1 MDILIAITVWLLVG
15 ICVLV
20 LSAALVVARGRRW
33 SREATIFGGVCCLL
47 GPAFLLLA
55 AVAAAVFIL
64 PSTKGVHEP

>member
-1 MDILIAITVWLLVG
+1 MDILIAITVWLLIG

-33 SREATIFGGVCCLL
+33 SREAMIFGAVCCLL
-47 GPAFLLLA
+47 GPVFLLLA

-64 PSTKGVHEP
+64 PSAKEAHEP